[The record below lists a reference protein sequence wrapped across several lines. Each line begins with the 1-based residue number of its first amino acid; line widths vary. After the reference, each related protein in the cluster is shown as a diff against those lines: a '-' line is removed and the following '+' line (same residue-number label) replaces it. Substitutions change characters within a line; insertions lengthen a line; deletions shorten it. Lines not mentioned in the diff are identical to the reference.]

1 MLDVLGLAFF
11 HHQHGPLIC
20 GKFAHLF
27 RYQRVGDV
35 EHQQRNLAVSKGI
48 GQTKRLQRT
57 HQAVV
62 KPTLNDD
69 AQLRARAVQQV
80 IELVLQDVAS
90 CSRQPLFNF
99 EFFLPEG
106 HRWVGQ
112 LHVIELAWLGHEVLG
127 GNGGQLVVFTLKTAP
142 YMAGADA
149 QFHHGGHVGGLRKP
163 KTMFHQIHH
172 ARQIRS
178 GVEQHHARLL
188 GISVAALLNH
198 AGTFAVVFTQH
209 NQNAA
214 GHPG

>member
-1 MLDVLGLAFF
+1 MFDVFGLTFF
-11 HHQHGPLIC
+11 HHQHRPLTE
-20 GKFAHLF
+20 GKFAYLF
-27 RYQRVGDV
+27 RYQRVGHV
-35 EHQQRNLAVSKGI
+35 EHQQRNLAVSKSV
-48 GQTKRLQRT
+48 GQAKRLQRT

-62 KPTLNDD
+62 KPALNDD
-69 AQLRARAVQQV
+69 AQLRARAFQQV
-80 IELVLQDVAS
+80 IKLVLQDVAA
-90 CSRQPLFNF
+90 CSREPLVNF
-99 EFFLPEG
+99 ELFLSEG

-112 LHVIELAWLGHEVLG
+112 LHVVEGAWLGHKVLG
-127 GNGGQLVVFTLKTAP
+127 GNGGQLVVFALKTAP

-149 QFHHGGHVGGLRKP
+149 QFHHGGHVGGFRKP

-172 ARQIRS
+172 ARQIRA
-178 GVEQHHARLL
+178 GVEQHHARFL